1 MLTYGLF
8 ADLLDYP
15 DENLLERV
23 NECISQVEPL
33 QQDSA
38 RLLDRFRT
46 ECRRV
51 GVTGLE
57 ELYTST
63 FDMKSSSSLYTGYHL
78 FGDEWRRSALLAG
91 LQETY
96 RRNGFCAGK
105 ELPDHLSVMLR
116 FLGAQVGAAE
126 ACDLVHECI
135 IPALFEI
142 VASMDGDVNP
152 YGSVLEALRLWLT
165 SLDTVSL

>member
-15 DENLLERV
+15 NESLLERV
-23 NECISQVEPL
+23 NECIPQVEPL

-46 ECRRV
+46 DCRRV
-51 GVTGLE
+51 GIRGLE

-63 FDMKSSSSLYTGYHL
+63 FDMKASNSLYAGYQL
-78 FGDEWRRSALLAG
+78 FGDEWRRSAFLAG

-126 ACDLVHECI
+126 ARDLVHECM
-135 IPALFEI
+135 IPALI
-142 VASMDGDVNP
+142 KIIASMDRDVNP
-152 YGSVLEALRLWLT
+152 YGAVLEALRMWLS
-165 SLDTVSL
+165 SLDTVFL